1 MPSSPANNAPALT
14 DVVMP
19 KLGLTMTE
27 GMLAEWK
34 VKPGDSVPAGAV
46 IFVVETDKIA
56 NEVEAPSAG
65 TIAEI
70 LVQTGETVPV
80 GTPVARWTGTGFIA
94 DAPAVV
100 EASEPQAG
108 VTNLPVASGGRIRAT
123 PLARRIARVQGVDLA
138 GIAGSGPP
146 GRIKAA
152 DVEAAA
158 KTAPAA
164 TPADGQRI
172 ALSAKYLSMVRR
184 VVTARREIPDFQ
196 VVGTADIGALLKL
209 RGRLNQSGG
218 RKISVNDMVL
228 KAVGRALLAVPRA
241 NRIWDHDAHIAFAAP
256 DVGMVVNGE
265 DGLFIPILRDVGRL
279 PLDRLAGDSAAAA
292 AKAREGRLGAADMTG
307 GAISVSNLGMF
318 GAKALTPIISPPQS
332 AILGVGTVEQ
342 VFRPNSKGKPV
353 LRREMTLTLS
363 CDHRVYDG
371 VLAARLLQA
380 VAGALE
386 APHSLL
392 LTEG

>member
-14 DVVMP
+14 DLVMP

-34 VKPGDSVPAGAV
+34 VQPGDSVPAGAV

-70 LVQTGETVPV
+70 LVQSGETVPV
-80 GTPVARWTGTGFIA
+80 GAPVARWTGTGFIA
-94 DAPAVV
+94 DAPAGV
-100 EASEPQAG
+100 EASKPQAG
-108 VTNLPVASGGRIRAT
+108 VANLPATSGGRIRAT
-123 PLARRIARVQGVDLA
+123 PLARRIARAQGVDLA
-138 GIAGSGPP
+138 GIAGSGPA

-152 DVEAAA
+152 DVEAAVKA
-158 KTAPAA
+158 APAA
-164 TPADGQRI
+164 TPAEGQRI

-209 RGRLNQSGG
+209 RGRLNQPGG

-228 KAVGRALLAVPRA
+228 KAVGRALLTVPRA
-241 NRIWDHDAHIAFAAP
+241 NRIWDHDAHIAFALP

-292 AKAREGRLGAADMTG
+292 AKAREGRLSAADMTG

-380 VAGALE
+380 IVGALE